1 MWWRGLENCG
11 KGLVAYPAPSP
22 LHWLKA
28 ETARARRRLHP
39 VLFQKVEGF
48 GCSTSLEQH
57 ISNWPK
63 SLSLPCPAPAGVPE
77 KTSWAIAFQNI
88 LEVQPLNRVGITTHR
103 KTPGQRFSLCP
114 VAERWHGREAQALPI
129 CQGSNHYQL
138 NPEGLTRFHFN
149 PRLKYPKKCL
159 IRIDK
164 M

>member
-22 LHWLKA
+22 LHRLKA

-77 KTSWAIAFQNI
+77 KTSWAIAFQNV

-103 KTPGQRFSLCP
+103 KTPGQRFSRCP
-114 VAERWHGREAQALPI
+114 VAERWHGRKLKLCQSAREATTISWIEPGGTDPFPFQ
-129 CQGSNHYQL
+129 
-138 NPEGLTRFHFN
+138 
-149 PRLKYPKKCL
+149 PKIEVPQK
-159 IRIDK
+159 ISHQNW
-164 M
+164 